1 MLVTDEDKPES
12 VKVNSFMNIRIVDDE
27 IRLIPYYRNDDAS
40 LAWYQD
46 LDVCKQVD
54 NRDKPYD
61 IELLHSMYDYLCAH
75 GECYYIEYK
84 GILVGDVSLRDNTEI
99 AIVICKAFQNQH
111 IGRRCVNEMIKRA
124 GQKGM
129 DAVIANIYS
138 FNTQSQKMFETLG
151 FYKTDSE
158 WYRFDLR

>member
-1 MLVTDEDKPES
+1 
-12 VKVNSFMNIRIVDDE
+12 MNIRVVDED
-27 IRLIPYYRNDDAS
+27 IRLIPYYRNDDVS
-40 LAWYQD
+40 LPWYQD

-61 IELLHSMYDYLCAH
+61 LELLHSMYDYLCAH

-84 GILVGDVSLRDNTEI
+84 GILVGDVSLRDNSEI
-99 AIVICKAFQNQH
+99 AIVICKAYQNQH
-111 IGRRCVNEMIKRA
+111 IGRRCVYEIINLAK
-124 GQKGM
+124 QKGM

-151 FYKTDSE
+151 FNKTSSE